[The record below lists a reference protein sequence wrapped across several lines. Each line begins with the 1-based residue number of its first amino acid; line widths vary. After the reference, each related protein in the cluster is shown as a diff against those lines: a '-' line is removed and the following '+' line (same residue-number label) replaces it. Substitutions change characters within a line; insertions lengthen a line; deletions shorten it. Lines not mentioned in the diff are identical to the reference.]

1 MLVQIA
7 KSGEFAVNLD
17 LRAWG
22 KKEIRT
28 TPLTMA
34 GIEN

>member
-22 KKEIRT
+22 KKEMR